1 MPIATSQ
8 FTIIDLNDVVIQAT
22 APVNPVVNML
32 WLDTGIVPNMLK
44 RWSGSTWVKVSDTDS
59 ATKDELAND
68 IQTVTNSFN
77 TIIDQSTQQIRIE
90 VSETYSAKSTL
101 EEYKNLVSTQ
111 FAQTSNDF
119 TFLFHQLEQFIQTLD
134 DDTQTQFIEITR
146 YIRFVDGN
154 IVLGEV
160 GNQITLVIQNDRIS
174 FLQSGAEVAYFS
186 NNRLYVYDGQFI
198 NSLRL
203 GNFAFIPRSNGSLDF
218 KKVG

>member
-1 MPIATSQ
+1 MPLATSQ
-8 FTIIDLNDVVIQAT
+8 FTIIDFNDVNIQTT
-22 APVNPVVNML
+22 APTSPVTNQL
-32 WLDTGIVPNMLK
+32 WLDSSTVPNELK
-44 RWSGSTWVKVSDTDS
+44 RWDGTDWVKVSDTDS
-59 ATKDELAND
+59 ATKDELADN

-77 TIIDQSTQQIRIE
+77 TIIDQSSQQIRTE
-90 VSETYSAKSTL
+90 VSETYSTKSAL
-101 EEYKNLVSTQ
+101 DEYKNLVSTQ

-134 DDTQTQFIEITR
+134 DDTQTQFTEITR